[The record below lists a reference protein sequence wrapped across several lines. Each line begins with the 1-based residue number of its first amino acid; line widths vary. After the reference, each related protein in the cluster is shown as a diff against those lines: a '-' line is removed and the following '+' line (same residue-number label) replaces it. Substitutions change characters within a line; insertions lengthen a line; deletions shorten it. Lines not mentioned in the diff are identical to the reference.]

1 MSGIAIKPLDGVGAE
16 ISGIDLCE
24 DISPADMASLRAAL
38 AENGVIFFHDQ
49 EIDEQDHIAFAKR
62 WGKINI
68 NRFFAAHEN
77 YPEIALVAKEPDQ
90 KQNIGGG
97 WHTDHSYD
105 REPAMGSILVA
116 RETPE
121 TGGDTMFASMYRA
134 FETLD
139 DDLRKEIK
147 DKRAVHSA
155 KHIFGKNAYYEQQDD
170 FSSRI
175 GNSET
180 GTELNDVSHPMVINH
195 PDSGKKAVYVNPAFT
210 IKVEGLEEEESNKL
224 LSKIYTHC
232 MNTDHVHR
240 FKWKPGSIAF
250 WDNRSTWHWALND
263 YHGQRRVMH
272 RITVEGSA
280 LE

>member
-1 MSGIAIKPLDGVGAE
+1 MSGIAVEPLEGVGAE
-16 ISGIDLCE
+16 ISGIDLR
-24 DISPADMASLRAAL
+24 DDVSATDMDTLKSAL

-49 EIDEQDHIAFAKR
+49 KINEEEHIAFAKR
-62 WGKINI
+62 WGTINI
-68 NRFFAAHEN
+68 NRFFAAHDK
-77 YPEIALVAKEPDQ
+77 YPEIALVAKEADQ
-90 KQNIGGG
+90 TQNIGGG

-134 FETLD
+134 YETLD
-139 DDLRKEIK
+139 DDLKEEIQ
-147 DKRAVHSA
+147 DKRAIHSA
-155 KHIFGKNAYYEQQDD
+155 KHVFGKNSYYDKLDD
-170 FSSRI
+170 LSGRI
-175 GNSET
+175 GNT
-180 GTELNDVSHPMVINH
+180 KVGNELDDVSHPIVITH
-195 PDSGKKAVYVNPAFT
+195 PDSGKPALYVNPAFT
-210 IKVEGLEEEESNKL
+210 IKVEGLEDEESTKL
-224 LSKIYTHC
+224 LSKLYAHC
-232 MNTDHVHR
+232 MNLDLVHR

-263 YHGQRRVMH
+263 YHGHRRVMH

>member
-16 ISGIDLCE
+16 ISGIDLSE
-24 DISPADMASLRAAL
+24 DISSADMASLRTAL

-49 EIDEQDHIAFAKR
+49 EIDEKDHIAFAKR

-139 DDLRKEIK
+139 DDLKKEIK

-155 KHIFGKNAYYEQQDD
+155 KHIFGRNAYYEQQDD
-170 FSSRI
+170 FSGRI

-180 GTELNDVSHPMVINH
+180 GNELNDVSHPMVINH
-195 PDSGKKAVYVNPAFT
+195 PDSGKKALYVNPAFT

>member
-16 ISGIDLCE
+16 ISGIDLSE
-24 DISPADMASLRAAL
+24 DISSADMASLRTAL

-49 EIDEQDHIAFAKR
+49 EIDEKDHIAFAKR

-139 DDLRKEIK
+139 DDLKKEIK

-155 KHIFGKNAYYEQQDD
+155 KHIFGRNAYYEQQDD
-170 FSSRI
+170 FSGRI

-180 GTELNDVSHPMVINH
+180 GNDLNDVSHPMVIDH
-195 PDSGKKAVYVNPAFT
+195 PDSGKKALYVNPAFT

-224 LSKIYTHC
+224 LSRIYTHC

>member
-1 MSGIAIKPLDGVGAE
+1 MSELNVEPLEGVGAE
-16 ISGIDLCE
+16 ISGIDLR
-24 DISPADMASLRAAL
+24 DGVNANDMETLKSAL

-49 EIDEQDHIAFAKR
+49 KINEEDHIAFAKR
-62 WGKINI
+62 WGTINI
-68 NRFFAAHEN
+68 NRFFAAHDK
-77 YPEIALVAKEPDQ
+77 YPEIALVAKEADQ
-90 KQNIGGG
+90 TQNIGGG

-134 FETLD
+134 YETLD
-139 DDLRKEIK
+139 DDLKEEIQ
-147 DKRAVHSA
+147 DKRAIHSA
-155 KHIFGKNAYYEQQDD
+155 KHVFGKNSYYDKLDD
-170 FSSRI
+170 LSGRI
-175 GNSET
+175 GNT
-180 GTELNDVSHPMVINH
+180 KVGNELDDVSHPIVITH
-195 PDSGKKAVYVNPAFT
+195 PDSGKPALYVNPAFT
-210 IKVEGLEEEESNKL
+210 IKVEGLEDEESTKL
-224 LSKIYTHC
+224 LSKLYAHC
-232 MNTDHVHR
+232 MNLDHVHR

-263 YHGQRRVMH
+263 YHGHRRVMH

>member
-1 MSGIAIKPLDGVGAE
+1 MSELRVQPLEGVGAE
-16 ISGIDLCE
+16 ISGIDLHRE
-24 DISPADMASLRAAL
+24 ISPTDMDVLKTAL
-38 AENGVIFFHDQ
+38 ADNGVIFFHAQ
-49 EIDEQDHIAFAKR
+49 EINEDDHIAFAKR

-68 NRFFAAHEN
+68 NRFFAAHEK
-77 YPEIALVAKEPDQ
+77 YPEIALVAKEPEQ
-90 KQNIGGG
+90 QQNIGGG

-134 FETLD
+134 YETLD
-139 DDLRKEIK
+139 DELKEEIK

-155 KHIFGKNAYYEQQDD
+155 KHVFGKNSYYDQQDD
-170 FSSRI
+170 FSGRI
-175 GNSET
+175 GNSDT
-180 GTELNDVSHPMVINH
+180 GSELDDVSHPIVIRH
-195 PDSGKKAVYVNPAFT
+195 PDSGKPAIYVNPAFT
-210 IKVEGLEEEESNKL
+210 IRVEGLEGEESTKL
-224 LSKIYTHC
+224 LSKLYAHC
-232 MNTDHVHR
+232 MNSDHVHR

-263 YHGQRRVMH
+263 YHGHRRVMH